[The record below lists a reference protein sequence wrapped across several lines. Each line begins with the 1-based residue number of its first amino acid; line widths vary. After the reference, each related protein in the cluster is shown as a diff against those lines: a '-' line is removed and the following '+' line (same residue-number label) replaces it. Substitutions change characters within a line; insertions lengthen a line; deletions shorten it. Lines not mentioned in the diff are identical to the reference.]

1 MQNWC
6 PHTTE
11 AHSHLFQS
19 GAHTLHMVVSAL
31 QKLQVSE
38 AKEITHSEGRLAA
51 IKEKENIN
59 IKYITGLK

>member
-1 MQNWC
+1 
-6 PHTTE
+6 
-11 AHSHLFQS
+11 
-19 GAHTLHMVVSAL
+19 MVVSAL